1 MNIAILKN
9 SIILLLSQNIQFYLH
24 FITNRFNSHE
34 KDTQKRKKMTLH
46 YSDSELHEEYL
57 KNYFDECKALP
68 NAKRREL
75 GNRYDSIKFFL
86 KHIIVKSCL
95 KMRIEW
101 QNNTK
106 WYTIHATTRRWWR
119 SKRRKR
125 IKNFNPKKAINQTSN
140 IISTNKSMI

>member
-34 KDTQKRKKMTLH
+34 KDTQKRKKMTLY

-95 KMRIEW
+95 KMRIE
-101 QNNTK
+101 
-106 WYTIHATTRRWWR
+106 
-119 SKRRKR
+119 
-125 IKNFNPKKAINQTSN
+125 
-140 IISTNKSMI
+140 